1 MKMDKEIK
9 EVNEIKEINCNVSN
23 CVYNKDSKKCMAGH
37 IEVGTNNA
45 NSKDETRCSTFK
57 SASTES
63 CCKNKTF

>member
-1 MKMDKEIK
+1 M
-9 EVNEIKEINCNVSN
+9 KEINCNVSN

-57 SASTES
+57 SASSES
-63 CCKNKTF
+63 CCNNKTF